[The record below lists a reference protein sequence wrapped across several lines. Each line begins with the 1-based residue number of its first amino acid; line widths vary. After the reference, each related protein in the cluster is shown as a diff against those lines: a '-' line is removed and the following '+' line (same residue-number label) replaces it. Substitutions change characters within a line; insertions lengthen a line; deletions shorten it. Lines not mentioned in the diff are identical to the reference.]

1 MAKPEVKKTTNGTV
15 SLLILVVYLVGG
27 MAKRD
32 MRKKLADLR
41 NKSKKASKEQSD
53 KKHESILSSFGKR
66 KHSTEDENTV
76 RLKLYILKLNSSLG
90 HCYEYPKETK
100 TRF

>member
-1 MAKPEVKKTTNGTV
+1 MP
-15 SLLILVVYLVGG
+15 
-27 MAKRD
+27 KRD

-76 RLKLYILKLNSSLG
+76 RLGNK
-90 HCYEYPKETK
+90 
-100 TRF
+100 F

>member
-1 MAKPEVKKTTNGTV
+1 MVRV
-15 SLLILVVYLVGG
+15 LIFLILYLSFLGG
-27 MAKRD
+27 MPKRD

-76 RLKLYILKLNSSLG
+76 RQRK
-90 HCYEYPKETK
+90 
-100 TRF
+100 